1 MPSPLV
7 DLAIEDNHRYQVS
20 LAANGTALGVA
31 KSAFDDQQGVVAAK
45 TSQLGADLSAL
56 APLRD
61 ALAASP
67 MPADALALAAQF
79 EALIAETRTDQ
90 AVLIAAQK
98 VEDQDGAQLAYLID
112 AVNRATQKVP
122 ATQATLDAANTA
134 EAKRTA
140 WDTAL
145 GQPPLNTVMTDAQNA
160 IDGPGAAAETRLQG
174 DIPTELYALAEARYT
189 REVARQQRVQDA
201 SALASS
207 LLTGRIAGD
216 GGYAAVAAQKTGDYT
231 AAFNAFAD
239 YVGQAPERLARS
251 SAALAAITAAPE
263 LSAVELARM
272 TDPAIHDP
280 GVTAAGAIGPI
291 EAAIDDIA
299 VAQQGY
305 DDAVLTARAADPE
318 VDVTTVPAVGTEK
331 DALKAAA
338 QGLEDALAAPAFT
351 AAITAEEQAALTAWG
366 APAVPDDIADL
377 ETMIATMLTAA
388 AAGTADQRKALAA
401 WEATL
406 PDSAWDAFVSY
417 QDANADLTDL
427 ATTDPSATVSAA
439 VGTAETALAAALAD
453 AQESER
459 AQWLL
464 TEEAKRRAALE
475 AAELAGGRTR
485 LVSATRGD
493 G

>member
-1 MPSPLV
+1 MASPLV
-7 DLAIEDNHRYQVS
+7 DLATADNQRYKDS
-20 LAANGTALGVA
+20 LTANGPALGDA
-31 KSAFDDQQGVVAAK
+31 KTAFDDQQGAVATATTK
-45 TSQLGADLSAL
+45 LGADLSAL

-67 MPADALALAAQF
+67 MPADAIALADEF
-79 EALIAETRTDQ
+79 EALIAKTRADQ
-90 AVLIAAQK
+90 AALIAAQK
-98 VEDQDGAQLAYLID
+98 AEDEDGAQLAYLID
-112 AVNRATQKVP
+112 AVNRDTQKVA
-122 ATQATLDAANTA
+122 ATQATLDAANAA
-134 EAKRTA
+134 ETKRDA
-140 WDTAL
+140 WDAAL
-145 GQPPLNTVMTDAQNA
+145 GQPPLNTVRTDAQNA
-160 IDGPGAAAETRLQG
+160 IDGPGADAETRLHN
-174 DIPTELYALAEARYT
+174 DIPAELFDLAAARYA
-189 REVARQQRVQDA
+189 RETARQQRVQAA
-201 SALASS
+201 SELASV
-207 LLTGRIAGD
+207 LLAVRTVDD
-216 GGYAAVAAQKTGDYT
+216 GGVAAAAAQAEADYT

-263 LSAVELARM
+263 LSADELARM

-280 GVTAAGAIGPI
+280 GVTAAGVIGPV
-291 EAAIDDIA
+291 ETAIDGIA
-299 VAQQGY
+299 VAQQDY
-305 DDAVLTARAADPE
+305 DDAVLTAREADPE
-318 VDVTTVPAVGTEK
+318 VDLTTVPPVGTAK

-338 QGLEDALAAPAFT
+338 TALET
-351 AAITAEEQAALTAWG
+351 ALTGLTQPPLTADEKNALDAWG
-366 APAVPDDIADL
+366 GPAVPDDIDDL

-401 WEATL
+401 WEATV

-417 QDANADLTDL
+417 QDATADLTDL
-427 ATTDPSATVSAA
+427 AAEDPAVS
-439 VGTAETALAAALAD
+439 VSGTLDTAETGLATALAD